1 MIYKL
6 TNPFYKW
13 NIETKKSIH
22 KFDKFN
28 FICLFE
34 KLQYVKTF
42 LS

>member
-22 KFDKFN
+22 KFN